1 MSMFQIRKCHSE
13 DFDDVASLLRQ
24 LWPEKRLDAASL
36 RMVFQRAVTS
46 ESQTYLCVI
55 DGERIVGFGSLTL
68 KNNLWQ
74 QGYLAHID
82 ELVVDSDYRG
92 RGIGTQLLN
101 QLVRLARDRG
111 CRRVELDSAFHREQA
126 HQFYQQHGFENRA
139 FLFSKI
145 I

>member
-1 MSMFQIRKCHSE
+1 MFQIRKCHSE